1 VPAGASPFHSIG
13 DKNGGRKKNFSK
25 TAKKEERGQTME
37 EEKQRDRFA
46 DIGEALEQL
55 PPDVVAVIRKIIF
68 LAESGLE

>member
-1 VPAGASPFHSIG
+1 
-13 DKNGGRKKNFSK
+13 
-25 TAKKEERGQTME
+25 ME

-46 DIGEALEQL
+46 DIDEALEQL